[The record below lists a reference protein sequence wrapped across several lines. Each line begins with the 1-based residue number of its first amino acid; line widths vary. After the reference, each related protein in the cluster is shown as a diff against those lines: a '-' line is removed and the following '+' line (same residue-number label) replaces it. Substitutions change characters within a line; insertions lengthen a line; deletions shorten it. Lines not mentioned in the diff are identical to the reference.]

1 MFSMPR
7 SFRYNYSFQL
17 YFSSLVQECCSSIG
31 LFYPSTA
38 ILERNIIVDF
48 LSFCMPWENSSIQ
61 EGGFREVIWS
71 HYLTLTNFSCRVSAR
86 ISTKNIVRYW
96 RCLIT
101 MKVEWGCS
109 VSHPLIK
116 FVSNQ
121 LFELMCALVLTLIRK
136 VN

>member
-17 YFSSLVQECCSSIG
+17 YYSSLVQECCSSIG

-38 ILERNIIVDF
+38 ILERNIKVDF

-109 VSHPLIK
+109 VSPSLNKICFK
-116 FVSNQ
+116 STFRIDVCFGININS
-121 LFELMCALVLTLIRK
+121 K
-136 VN
+136 S